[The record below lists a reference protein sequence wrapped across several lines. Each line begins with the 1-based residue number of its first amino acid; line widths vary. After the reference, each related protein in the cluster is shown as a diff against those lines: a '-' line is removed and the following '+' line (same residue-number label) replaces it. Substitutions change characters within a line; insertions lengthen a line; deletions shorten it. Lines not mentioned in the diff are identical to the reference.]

1 MNKTHTNN
9 NTITDW
15 YSLYPD
21 GFRRMLSLRLS
32 PGNNVLV
39 TVLSTSTSPSLLLE
53 LVVSILA
60 GRWGLSCVWNRFRY
74 DAPVVEIE
82 MVCIYIYL
90 HTALED
96 GGRQAGKRLTRRL
109 QVLSARIDPIHNQS
123 QNLKMLCEVFVRIEH
138 MEDGSKIPVRVQ

>member
-1 MNKTHTNN
+1 
-9 NTITDW
+9 
-15 YSLYPD
+15 
-21 GFRRMLSLRLS
+21 MLSLRLS